1 MSGETT
7 KFVRVT
13 FHKRKT
19 DIMRRKKF
27 EISVENTGAASKK
40 DPWKNVR

>member
-13 FHKRKT
+13 FHKKKT

-27 EISVENTGAASKK
+27 ETDSEDPCVPNKK
-40 DPWKNVR
+40 DPWRYRK